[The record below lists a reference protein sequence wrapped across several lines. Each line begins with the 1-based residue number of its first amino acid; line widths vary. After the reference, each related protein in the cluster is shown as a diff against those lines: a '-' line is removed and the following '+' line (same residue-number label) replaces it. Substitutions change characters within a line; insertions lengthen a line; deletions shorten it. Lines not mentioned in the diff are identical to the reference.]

1 MRCNKTRP
9 IIKFPISAKCERT
22 NDRSYP
28 DTARFI
34 MSDDKTKAS
43 TKRSKTEENVSL

>member
-1 MRCNKTRP
+1 MRCNETRP
-9 IIKFPISAKCERT
+9 IIKFPFSAKCERT

-28 DTARFI
+28 DSVI
-34 MSDDKTKAS
+34 MSDDKTKTP